1 MSVDTKRQNGQLD
14 VGTGLIGVGTLVAIV
29 GAFLPWLTAG
39 GWLGDASIA
48 SGLGMISDA
57 ALPIYSPILTV
68 GLAVLAVVLSVGVP
82 DNDLARMGEI
92 AAGVVIALVAVIFV
106 VSPETVFGGGI
117 EGAFRD
123 AVSDPGIGII
133 ATLAA
138 GIVIA
143 VGGALNMSG

>member
-39 GWLGDASIA
+39 GWLGESTA
-48 SGLGMISDA
+48 SGLTMISDA

-92 AAGVVIALVAVIFV
+92 AAGVVMALVAVIFV

-138 GIVIA
+138 GIAIA
-143 VGGALNMSG
+143 VGGAVNMSG